1 MSEIERARTVGLV
14 YASKYIIDIW
24 RTSSIVSTVWKWLL
38 DLFERLTIAVL
49 TTVWTDLVTF
59 FGFYI
64 VIYNILLR
72 N

>member
-1 MSEIERARTVGLV
+1 MSEIERARTVGLL

-59 FGFYI
+59 FDFYI

>member
-1 MSEIERARTVGLV
+1 MSEIERARTVGLL